1 MRFDFF
7 SYFKLAL
14 PRESGRLSFLMMITP
29 IWLKINDF
37 FYVSA
42 ASDDENPKS
51 TQLFHQNLYQ
61 NKTKLDTESNVSDK
75 KNLM

>member
-1 MRFDFF
+1 
-7 SYFKLAL
+7 
-14 PRESGRLSFLMMITP
+14 MMITP